1 MARKLLRRLI
11 PSAATIKNTP
21 ALHFLGDMLHDP
33 NLFHLNRHSVSVAF
47 FVGIFVAFIP
57 LPGQMPIAA
66 LLALLLRCNL
76 PISVV
81 LVWISNPV
89 TMPAMFFATYQ
100 LGRWLLGTPPVSVSL
115 ELSLHWLVHEFSL
128 IWKPL
133 LAGSLLSGLVF
144 GILGYITMRIF
155 WRWTVVK
162 NWQRRKRWRLERRNG
177 EESPGEEGS
186 GETKNPSEER
196 PGKK

>member
-66 LLALLLRCNL
+66 LMALLLRCNL

-133 LAGSLLSGLVF
+133 LAGSLISGLIF
-144 GILGYITMRIF
+144 GSLGYITMRIF

-162 NWQRRKRWRLERRNG
+162 NWQRRNRWRRERRASEDGPNEKKG
-177 EESPGEEGS
+177 
-186 GETKNPSEER
+186 PSEEK

>member
-133 LAGSLLSGLVF
+133 LAGSLLSGLIF
-144 GILGYITMRIF
+144 GSLGYITMRIF

-162 NWQRRKRWRLERRNG
+162 NWQRRNRWRRERRAS
-177 EESPGEEGS
+177 ESS
-186 GETKNPSEER
+186 AGETKPEE
-196 PGKK
+196 KKSDES

>member
-1 MARKLLRRLI
+1 LIRRFI
-11 PSAATIKNTP
+11 PSAHAIKSNP
-21 ALHFLGDMLHDP
+21 ALHFLGDLLHDP

-57 LPGQMPIAA
+57 MPMQMAVAA
-66 LLALLLRCNL
+66 CLALALRCNL
-76 PISVV
+76 PISVA

-100 LGRWLLGTPPVSVSL
+100 LGRWLLGVPPVSVSL
-115 ELSLHWLVHEFSL
+115 ELSWSWLTNEFGL

-133 LAGSLLSGLVF
+133 LAGSLLSGLVL
-144 GILGYITMRIF
+144 GTLGYVTMQLF

-162 NWQRRKRWRLERRNG
+162 SWRRRRWLRRLRKEKADQAG
-177 EESPGEEGS
+177 D
-186 GETKNPSEER
+186 T
-196 PGKK
+196 

>member
-1 MARKLLRRLI
+1 MARKLLRRFI
-11 PSAATIKNTP
+11 PSAASIKNNP
-21 ALHFLGDMLHDP
+21 ALHFLGDLLHDP

-57 LPGQMPIAA
+57 VPGQMPIAA
-66 LLALLLRCNL
+66 LLALMLRCNL

-81 LVWISNPV
+81 LVWISNPL

-115 ELSLHWLVHEFSL
+115 ELSLHWLLHEFSL

-144 GILGYITMRIF
+144 GTLGYITMRIF
-155 WRWTVVK
+155 WRWTVIK
-162 NWQRRKRWRLERRNG
+162 SWERRKKRRRERG
-177 EESPGEEGS
+177 AG
-186 GETKNPSEER
+186 
-196 PGKK
+196 